1 MKLNDFYTNL
11 LKTFS
16 IRVTDNGF
24 LQCKNGED
32 WVDITRHK
40 GKGVA
45 LPTEENLKDMFTLDN
60 NGKYVPKF
68 LIFNPLAEQASED
81 GVGLS
86 ILQDC
91 VKINFSLALPVFG
104 KAMLITYTSPAL
116 QENLPMAII
125 DFISEAKDKNIPG
138 MKANGKAVDES
149 MVASWE
155 KLILSYVQSID
166 KPLFNLVLPR
176 TKKATDKNSN
186 TREARLTCNLWVD
199 IKEALQAYESSTED
213 DKAKKIEVNGVKL
226 RYKDVK
232 IFNDILTVFM
242 VGANEKGAIVAGT
255 KDTEA
260 PGFIALMLLFRNAM
274 GVISSYLE
282 SMYNSNPNEIK
293 DIKIDFTFNSSDIE
307 QSTTIFKAEL
317 TQVPTEKE
325 VDLATDVSNA
335 KKGMNMNLN
344 NIHPGLQSAVEQT
357 TVEREAAVQGVKQDV
372 GLSATDMLLRGRN
385 AMFGNTG
392 MMPFNGQPAMAPVMQ
407 PVQPIMQNVQ
417 PVMAPTTAPVAPKM
431 VSVLNPEMNTPEA
444 NQMLMARQAAAVQ
457 PQMQQQFYQ
466 QPMMNQMTYQ
476 QPMMQPMMGYP
487 QPNVGMAS
495 PYGNSY
501 FR

>member
-16 IRVTDNGF
+16 IRVTESGF

-104 KAMLITYTSPAL
+104 KAMLVTYTSPSL

-138 MKANGKAVDES
+138 MKANGRAVDET
-149 MVASWE
+149 MIASWE

-199 IKEALQAYESSTED
+199 VKEALQAYETSTED

-260 PGFIALMLLFRNAM
+260 PGFIALMLLFRNTM

-407 PVQPIMQNVQ
+407 PVQPMTQNVQ

-444 NQMLMARQAAAVQ
+444 NQMLMARQAAAIQ
-457 PQMQQQFYQ
+457 PQVQQQFYQ
-466 QPMMNQMTYQ
+466 QPMMNQMMYQ

-487 QPNVGMAS
+487 QPNPGMMN
-495 PYGNSY
+495 PYGNRY
-501 FR
+501 FQ

>member
-1 MKLNDFYTNL
+1 MKLNEFYTNL

-16 IRVTDNGF
+16 IRVTENGF
-24 LQCKNGED
+24 LQCKNGDE
-32 WVDITRHK
+32 WIDITRHK

-45 LPTEENLKDMFTLDN
+45 LPTEENLKEMFTLDN
-60 NGKYVPKF
+60 SGKYVPKF

-91 VKINFSLALPVFG
+91 VKIGFSLALPVFG
-104 KAMLITYTSPAL
+104 KAMLITYTSSSL

-125 DFISEAKDKNIPG
+125 DFISDAKDKNIPG
-138 MKANGKAVDES
+138 MKANGKAVDET
-149 MVASWE
+149 MIASWE

-176 TKKATDKNSN
+176 TKKNTDKNSN
-186 TREARLTCNLWVD
+186 TREARLTSNLWID
-199 IKEALQAYESSTED
+199 LKEALQAYESSSED

-242 VGANEKGAIVAGT
+242 VNANEKGAIVAGT

-260 PGFIALMLLFRNAM
+260 PGFIALMLLYRNTM

-293 DIKIDFTFNSSDIE
+293 DVKVEFTFNSSDIE
-307 QSTTIFKAEL
+307 QSTTIFKADL
-317 TQVPTEKE
+317 SKVPTEKE

-335 KKGMNMNLN
+335 RKGMNMNLN

-357 TVEREAAVQGVKQDV
+357 SVEREAAVQGVKQDV

-385 AMFGNTG
+385 AMFANNA
-392 MMPFNGQPAMAPVMQ
+392 MIPFNGQPAMAPVPQ
-407 PVQPIMQNVQ
+407 PVQPMMQNVQ

-444 NQMLMARQAAAVQ
+444 NQMLMARQAAAMQ
-457 PQMQQQFYQ
+457 PQQQFYQ
-466 QPMMNQMTYQ
+466 QPMMNQMMYQ
-476 QPMMQPMMGYP
+476 QPMMQQPMMGYP
-487 QPNVGMAS
+487 QPNVGMVN
-495 PYGNSY
+495 PYGNRY
-501 FR
+501 FQ

>member
-1 MKLNDFYTNL
+1 
-11 LKTFS
+11 
-16 IRVTDNGF
+16 
-24 LQCKNGED
+24 
-32 WVDITRHK
+32 
-40 GKGVA
+40 
-45 LPTEENLKDMFTLDN
+45 
-60 NGKYVPKF
+60 
-68 LIFNPLAEQASED
+68 
-81 GVGLS
+81 
-86 ILQDC
+86 
-91 VKINFSLALPVFG
+91 
-104 KAMLITYTSPAL
+104 
-116 QENLPMAII
+116 
-125 DFISEAKDKNIPG
+125 
-138 MKANGKAVDES
+138 
-149 MVASWE
+149 
-155 KLILSYVQSID
+155 
-166 KPLFNLVLPR
+166 
-176 TKKATDKNSN
+176 
-186 TREARLTCNLWVD
+186 
-199 IKEALQAYESSTED
+199 
-213 DKAKKIEVNGVKL
+213 
-226 RYKDVK
+226 
-232 IFNDILTVFM
+232 M

-260 PGFIALMLLFRNAM
+260 PGFIALMLLFRNTM

-282 SMYNSNPNEIK
+282 AMYNSNPNEIK

-407 PVQPIMQNVQ
+407 PVQPMMQNVQ

-466 QPMMNQMTYQ
+466 QPMMNQMMYQ

-487 QPNVGMAS
+487 QPNPGMMN
-495 PYGNSY
+495 PYGNRY
-501 FR
+501 FQ